1 VSIPV
6 VARSKVWLYGCSLAG
21 NAVSIPTVGMGVPLG
36 GVVCCQIEACPM
48 DRSFAQGS
56 PTDCSVYESDFET

>member
-1 VSIPV
+1 MSIPV
-6 VARSKVWLYGCSLAG
+6 VARSKVWICGCSLAG
-21 NAVSIPTVGMGVPLG
+21 NAGSIPTVGMGGCLLWMFFYR
-36 GVVCCQIEACPM
+36 IEACPM